1 MAPRLTNHLN
11 EYSHKQSLLYIVV
24 TTCLSSL
31 RAKYHKLKYG
41 TELVQGDMNPPV
53 EEGGEEVRMDPDA
66 ILSTNTNVSWKQSR
80 HLLRQ

>member
-1 MAPRLTNHLN
+1 ML
-11 EYSHKQSLLYIVV
+11 YISLLILAYSLTIV
-24 TTCLSSL
+24 TS

-41 TELVQGDMNPPV
+41 TDLVQGDMNPPV
-53 EEGGEEVRMDPDA
+53 EEGGEEVRVDPDA

>member
-1 MAPRLTNHLN
+1 MVIIFACWFKT
-11 EYSHKQSLLYIVV
+11 LLAY
-24 TTCLSSL
+24 L

-53 EEGGEEVRMDPDA
+53 EEGGEEVRVDPDT